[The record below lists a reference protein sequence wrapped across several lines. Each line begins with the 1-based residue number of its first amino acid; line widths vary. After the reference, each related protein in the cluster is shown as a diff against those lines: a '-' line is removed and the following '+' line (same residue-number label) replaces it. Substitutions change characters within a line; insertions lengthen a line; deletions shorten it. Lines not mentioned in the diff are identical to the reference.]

1 MILMFLYYLD
11 SGFFKPGRKSETLC
25 SRVLKLCEKESPSA
39 VLIHGEILYPEG
51 FQRFTRT
58 LQALRIACITTQESF
73 EATDSYQTF
82 CGLSAEARAE
92 LREPAADTLY
102 KIHKN
107 DSELTRIYMQLF
119 VRHSITDDPDFLAEL
134 EKRIQG
140 MGKENKAGCI
150 KQKMN

>member
-1 MILMFLYYLD
+1 MFLYYLD

-25 SRVLKLCEKESPSA
+25 SRVLRLCEKESPAA
-39 VLIHGEILYPEG
+39 VLIHGDIRFPEE

-58 LQALRIACITTQESF
+58 LQALRIACVTTQESF
-73 EATDSYQTF
+73 EATDSFQTF
-82 CGLSAEARAE
+82 RGLSAKARKE
-92 LREPAADTLY
+92 LQEPAVDTLY
-102 KIHKN
+102 KIHK
-107 DSELTRIYMQLF
+107 DDTELTRIYMQLF

-140 MGKENKAGCI
+140 MGKELNTNRV